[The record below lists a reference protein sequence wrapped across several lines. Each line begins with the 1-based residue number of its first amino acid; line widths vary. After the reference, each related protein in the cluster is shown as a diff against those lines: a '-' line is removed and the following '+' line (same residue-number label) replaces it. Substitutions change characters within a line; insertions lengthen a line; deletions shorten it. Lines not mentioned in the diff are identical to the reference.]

1 MQLCIRNCAHKR
13 KCFLLFVSSICIFF
27 IFGIIFTHTF
37 NDAVVEMHEDIDET
51 INIYLRFTNFVL
63 LHIKSFF
70 QLFFRSLSQD
80 RPISRDCIFW
90 NETHHPDHKFKLPR
104 TENNVSFGNGEN
116 DQHRKQSFERI
127 YDTNGWGRSKSGPGS
142 FLNSTINMRLA
153 LGNVVDR
160 IKVHLQKNK
169 IRYRMLLNLV

>member
-1 MQLCIRNCAHKR
+1 M
-13 KCFLLFVSSICIFF
+13 
-27 IFGIIFTHTF
+27 
-37 NDAVVEMHEDIDET
+37 
-51 INIYLRFTNFVL
+51 
-63 LHIKSFF
+63 
-70 QLFFRSLSQD
+70 SL
-80 RPISRDCIFW
+80 
-90 NETHHPDHKFKLPR
+90 
-104 TENNVSFGNGEN
+104 GNGEN

-127 YDTNGWGRSKSGPGS
+127 YDNNGWGRSKSGPGS